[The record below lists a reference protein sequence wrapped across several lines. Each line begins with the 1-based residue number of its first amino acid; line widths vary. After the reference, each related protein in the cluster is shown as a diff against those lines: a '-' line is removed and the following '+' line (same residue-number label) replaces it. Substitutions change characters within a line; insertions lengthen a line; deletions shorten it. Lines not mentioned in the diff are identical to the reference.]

1 MTTTRTKTS
10 RERMLG
16 HLLESIVLANGGTV
30 QSMDTNSLLE
40 SWLTAIGG

>member
-1 MTTTRTKTS
+1 MTTIRTKTS

-30 QSMDTNSLLE
+30 QSMDTNALLE
-40 SWLTAIGG
+40 SWLSAIGG